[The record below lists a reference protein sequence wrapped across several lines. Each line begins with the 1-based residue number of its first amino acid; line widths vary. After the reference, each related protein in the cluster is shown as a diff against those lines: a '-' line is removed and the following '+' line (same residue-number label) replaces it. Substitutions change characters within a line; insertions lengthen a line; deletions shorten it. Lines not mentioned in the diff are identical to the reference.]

1 MANKVDVRIIRSKA
15 SLISALVSLLKN
27 RSIEELTISELC
39 EKADVNRNTFYSHY
53 SDINDLFDELKGKY
67 MENFIIL
74 MKNNQEEGR
83 SKKESFTSILE
94 TIKINRETSS
104 VILHSS
110 DGCQFL
116 KTLFSLS
123 FQQYSSSTD
132 KSYTNYEVAF
142 VNGGISNII
151 MEWENRGYAETPQ
164 VISEKIMEILARF
177 L

>member
-1 MANKVDVRIIRSKA
+1 MANKVDVRIIRSKE

-67 MENFIIL
+67 MENFIIQ

-110 DGCQFL
+110 DG
-116 KTLFSLS
+116 
-123 FQQYSSSTD
+123 
-132 KSYTNYEVAF
+132 
-142 VNGGISNII
+142 
-151 MEWENRGYAETPQ
+151 
-164 VISEKIMEILARF
+164 
-177 L
+177 

>member
-1 MANKVDVRIIRSKA
+1 
-15 SLISALVSLLKN
+15 
-27 RSIEELTISELC
+27 
-39 EKADVNRNTFYSHY
+39 
-53 SDINDLFDELKGKY
+53 
-67 MENFIIL
+67 